1 MPKFVPT
8 TSPSADTP
16 PPERDLPVPMLREP
30 LRLVMTTDRAME
42 PELSPGQQV
51 FVEDFDVHGANYL
64 EQRFAVKLR
73 GRVLIRFMQHMGG
86 EIRLWGRQD
95 GYEERLIPPEGW
107 EKPDGWRSSG
117 ILHPDLV
124 ALGPVVTTRKGGHQY
139 IATLEW
145 GN

>member
-1 MPKFVPT
+1 
-8 TSPSADTP
+8 
-16 PPERDLPVPMLREP
+16 MLRPP

-51 FVEDFDVHGANYL
+51 FIEDFDVHGANYL

-95 GYEERLIPPEGW
+95 GYEERLIAPEGW
-107 EKPDGWRSSG
+107 EKPRNWRSSG
-117 ILHPDLV
+117 VLHTDLV
-124 ALGPVVTTRKGGHQY
+124 ALGPVVTARKGGHQY
-139 IATLEW
+139 IATFD
-145 GN
+145 